1 MQSHDGS
8 GSCNIGGTIQ
18 NPCPSSE
25 ITQMIKDGSTGTAAG
40 DGLSQLISQ
49 TAASDVS
56 KFYKASRMYVLP
68 D

>member
-1 MQSHDGS
+1 
-8 GSCNIGGTIQ
+8 
-18 NPCPSSE
+18 
-25 ITQMIKDGSTGTAAG
+25 MIKDGSTGTAAG